1 MNKELYLN
9 ETTNVGLVVDYEKKL
24 KRVESNENEDTVK
37 ILSLQNEIERKNK
50 YLTMFKELLET
61 SKENIKWKK
70 RFWGVNV
77 FIILTSIFMNLGILA
92 EVSLLKGLIIY
103 LGSSSII
110 TMFIQLI
117 SYRMFGTFAENKFY
131 IKELPKG
138 IEKSEDK
145 IKSLEEELKNLKEKC
160 NYNENNLTN
169 EDVIKLAT
177 VNYPERT
184 DEETLVSDI
193 QTPAKIKKINFN
205 HNGTTK

>member
-24 KRVESNENEDTVK
+24 KIVESSENEDTVK

-145 IKSLEEELKNLKEKC
+145 IKSLEE
-160 NYNENNLTN
+160 
-169 EDVIKLAT
+169 
-177 VNYPERT
+177 
-184 DEETLVSDI
+184 
-193 QTPAKIKKINFN
+193 
-205 HNGTTK
+205 

>member
-24 KRVESNENEDTVK
+24 KIVESSENEDTVK

-50 YLTMFKELLET
+50 YLTMFKEQLEK

-184 DEETLVSDI
+184 NNETLVSDI
-193 QTPAKIKKINFN
+193 QLPAKIKKITFN

>member
-24 KRVESNENEDTVK
+24 KIVESSENEDTVK

-50 YLTMFKELLET
+50 YLTMFKEQLET

-184 DEETLVSDI
+184 DEETLVSNI
-193 QTPAKIKKINFN
+193 QTPDKIKKINFN

>member
-24 KRVESNENEDTVK
+24 KIVESSENEDTVK

-169 EDVIKLAT
+169 EDVVKLAT

>member
-24 KRVESNENEDTVK
+24 KIVESSENEDTVK

-50 YLTMFKELLET
+50 YLTMFKELLYT

-70 RFWGVNV
+70 RFWVVNV

-160 NYNENNLTN
+160 NYNENKLTN

>member
-24 KRVESNENEDTVK
+24 KIVESSENEDTVK

-50 YLTMFKELLET
+50 YLTMFKEQLET

-193 QTPAKIKKINFN
+193 QTPAKIKKITFN

>member
-24 KRVESNENEDTVK
+24 KIVESSENKDTVK

-177 VNYPERT
+177 INYPERT
-184 DEETLVSDI
+184 GEETLVSDI

>member
-24 KRVESNENEDTVK
+24 KIVESSENEDTVK

-50 YLTMFKELLET
+50 YLTMFKEQLET

-145 IKSLEEELKNLKEKC
+145 IKSLEEELKNLKEKY

>member
-9 ETTNVGLVVDYEKKL
+9 ETTHVGLVKDDKNKL
-24 KRVESNENEDTVK
+24 KRVESSENEDTVK

-50 YLTMFKELLET
+50 YLTMFKEQLET
-61 SKENIKWKK
+61 FKENIKWKK

>member
-9 ETTNVGLVVDYEKKL
+9 ETTNVGLVVDDNKKL

-37 ILSLQNEIERKNK
+37 ILSLQNELERENK
-50 YLTMFKELLET
+50 YLTMFKEQLET

-117 SYRMFGTFAENKFY
+117 SYRMFGTFAENKFN
-131 IKELPKG
+131 IEELPKA
-138 IEKSEDK
+138 IKISEDK
-145 IKSLEEELKNLKEKC
+145 VKNLEEELKRLKEKS
-160 NYNENNLTN
+160 NYNEDKLTN
-169 EDVIKLAT
+169 EDMIKLAT

-184 DEETLVSDI
+184 NDEILDSNI
-193 QTPAKIKKINFN
+193 QSPAKIKIITFN

>member
-9 ETTNVGLVVDYEKKL
+9 ETTKVGLVVDYDKKL
-24 KRVESNENEDTVK
+24 KRVESNENEETVK
-37 ILSLQNEIERKNK
+37 ILSLQNELERENK
-50 YLTMFKELLET
+50 YLTMFKEQLET

-77 FIILTSIFMNLGILA
+77 FIILTTIFMNLDILA
-92 EVSLLKGLIIY
+92 KAGLLKGLIIY

-117 SYRMFGTFAENKFY
+117 SYRMFGTFAENKFN
-131 IKELPKG
+131 IEELPKA
-138 IEKSEDK
+138 IKISEDK
-145 IKSLEEELKNLKEKC
+145 VKNLEEELKKLKEKS
-160 NYNENNLTN
+160 NYNEDKVTN
-169 EDVIKLAT
+169 EDMIKLAT

-184 DEETLVSDI
+184 NDETLDSNI
-193 QTPAKIKKINFN
+193 QSPAKIKKITFN

>member
-24 KRVESNENEDTVK
+24 KIVESSENEDTVK

-50 YLTMFKELLET
+50 YLTMFKEQLET

-103 LGSSSII
+103 LGTSSII

>member
-50 YLTMFKELLET
+50 YLTMFKEQLET

-160 NYNENNLTN
+160 NYNENKLTN
-169 EDVIKLAT
+169 EDVIKIAT

-184 DEETLVSDI
+184 NNETLVSDI
-193 QTPAKIKKINFN
+193 QIPAKIKKITFN

>member
-24 KRVESNENEDTVK
+24 KIVESSENEDTVK

-50 YLTMFKELLET
+50 YLTMFKEQLET

-103 LGSSSII
+103 LGS
-110 TMFIQLI
+110 
-117 SYRMFGTFAENKFY
+117 
-131 IKELPKG
+131 
-138 IEKSEDK
+138 
-145 IKSLEEELKNLKEKC
+145 
-160 NYNENNLTN
+160 
-169 EDVIKLAT
+169 
-177 VNYPERT
+177 
-184 DEETLVSDI
+184 
-193 QTPAKIKKINFN
+193 
-205 HNGTTK
+205 

>member
-1 MNKELYLN
+1 MNKELHLN

-24 KRVESNENEDTVK
+24 KIVESSENEDTVK

-103 LGSSSII
+103 LESSSII

>member
-24 KRVESNENEDTVK
+24 KIVESSENKDTVK

-50 YLTMFKELLET
+50 YLTMFKELLYT

-70 RFWGVNV
+70 RFWVVNV

-160 NYNENNLTN
+160 NYNENKLTN

>member
-24 KRVESNENEDTVK
+24 KIVESSENEDKVK

>member
-24 KRVESNENEDTVK
+24 KIVESSENEDTVK

>member
-117 SYRMFGTFAENKFY
+117 SYCMFGTFAENKFY

-160 NYNENNLTN
+160 NYNENKLTN
-169 EDVIKLAT
+169 EDVIKIAT

-184 DEETLVSDI
+184 NNETLVSDI
-193 QTPAKIKKINFN
+193 QIPAKIKKITFN

>member
-70 RFWGVNV
+70 RFWRVNV

>member
-24 KRVESNENEDTVK
+24 KIVESSENKDTVK

-50 YLTMFKELLET
+50 YLTMFKELLYT

-70 RFWGVNV
+70 RFWVVNV

>member
-37 ILSLQNEIERKNK
+37 ILSLQNEIERENK
-50 YLTMFKELLET
+50 YLTMFKEQLET

-145 IKSLEEELKNLKEKC
+145 IKSLEEELKNLKEKS
-160 NYNENNLTN
+160 NYNEDELTN

-184 DEETLVSDI
+184 NDETLVSDI
-193 QTPAKIKKINFN
+193 QIPAKIKKESVNKFV
-205 HNGTTK
+205 

>member
-37 ILSLQNEIERKNK
+37 ILSLQNEIERENK
-50 YLTMFKELLET
+50 YLTMFKEQLET
-61 SKENIKWKK
+61 FKENIKWKK

-160 NYNENNLTN
+160 NYNENKLTN
-169 EDVIKLAT
+169 EDVIKIAT

-184 DEETLVSDI
+184 NNETLVSDI
-193 QTPAKIKKINFN
+193 QIPAKIKKITFN

>member
-24 KRVESNENEDTVK
+24 KIVESSENKDTVK

-160 NYNENNLTN
+160 NYNENKLTN

>member
-24 KRVESNENEDTVK
+24 KIVESSENEDTVK

-70 RFWGVNV
+70 RFWGVNI

-138 IEKSEDK
+138 IDKSEDK

>member
-24 KRVESNENEDTVK
+24 KKVESNENEDTVK

>member
-24 KRVESNENEDTVK
+24 KIVESSENEDTVK

-138 IEKSEDK
+138 IDKSEDK

-193 QTPAKIKKINFN
+193 QIPAKIKKITFN
-205 HNGTTK
+205 NNGTTK

>member
-24 KRVESNENEDTVK
+24 KIVESSENEDTVK

-70 RFWGVNV
+70 RFWGVNI

-160 NYNENNLTN
+160 NYNENKLTN

-193 QTPAKIKKINFN
+193 QTPAKIKIINFN

>member
-24 KRVESNENEDTVK
+24 KIVESSENEDTVK

-50 YLTMFKELLET
+50 YLTMFKEQLET

>member
-24 KRVESNENEDTVK
+24 KIVESSENEDTVK

-138 IEKSEDK
+138 IDKSEDK

>member
-9 ETTNVGLVVDYEKKL
+9 ETTNVGLVIDYEKKL
-24 KRVESNENEDTVK
+24 KIVESSENEDTVK

-50 YLTMFKELLET
+50 YLTMFKEQLET

-117 SYRMFGTFAENKFY
+117 SCRMFGTFAENKFY